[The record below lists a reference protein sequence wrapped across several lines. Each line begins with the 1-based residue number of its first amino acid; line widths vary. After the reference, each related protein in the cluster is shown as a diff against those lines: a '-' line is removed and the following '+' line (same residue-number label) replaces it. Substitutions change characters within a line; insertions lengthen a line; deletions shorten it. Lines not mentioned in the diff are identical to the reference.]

1 MNPSGS
7 PWPQR
12 SSAARSIPM
21 INPAG
26 SGPAAGI
33 RTTVSV
39 LIIRCQ
45 AVAPRAQAQNRSRRS
60 RAAENAAML
69 SVEEAAI
76 LFREARLGC
85 LHTEGHTEARA
96 VPDIDEA
103 LLHDRVRQPV
113 DDVIPPLRLAHRIL
127 ERNIVLRQGGRQM
140 HMRGQPDQPIED
152 PMGSDQ

>member
-21 INPAG
+21 IIPAG

-45 AVAPRAQAQNRSRRS
+45 AAAPRSPSQKESRGRRS
-60 RAAENAAML
+60 AENGASL
-69 SVEEAAI
+69 SVEAAAI

-103 LLHDRVRQPV
+103 LLHGGAREPV
-113 DDVIPPLRLAHRIL
+113 DD
-127 ERNIVLRQGGRQM
+127 
-140 HMRGQPDQPIED
+140 
-152 PMGSDQ
+152 